1 MWHLFILKDQK
12 KNHATLRYSDQ
23 ACAIDTWVME
33 FLTSNYYRTLVINL
47 RHKSVAKSKDQE
59 KKSSSDFLNVS
70 RIPAHL
76 YVDNTKTKRKSM
88 KAPAS
93 NR

>member
-1 MWHLFILKDQK
+1 MKQKDKDINIRKGSRCLTWHLFILKDQK

-59 KKSSSDFLNVS
+59 K
-70 RIPAHL
+70 
-76 YVDNTKTKRKSM
+76 
-88 KAPAS
+88 
-93 NR
+93 NRVLTS